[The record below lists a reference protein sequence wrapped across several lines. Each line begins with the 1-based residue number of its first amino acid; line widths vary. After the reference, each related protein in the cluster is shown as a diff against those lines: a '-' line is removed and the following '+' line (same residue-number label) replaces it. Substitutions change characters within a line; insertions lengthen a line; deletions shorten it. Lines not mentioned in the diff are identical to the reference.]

1 MGNPSKRRF
10 GSSGGRGGP
19 PHPTPRRGPP
29 AVFVTCESGREG
41 KCRREALE
49 LLHHYYYAS
58 RPGMHADGPGENEA
72 AAKGDA
78 TEDRSLSLEEELA
91 LLRKGAAAEEVLS
104 YESDPKRQ
112 KTANG
117 TPSKKNASSMKS
129 PFSVYDVGN
138 RGMVCILC
146 TLPGCEMVPYDD
158 ILAEIRASKE
168 TGGDATKPDAGDSTK
183 AKEDAAPGGKHP
195 MTKSNDGA
203 ADEIPDALWD
213 PVETVRCI
221 LRDAKPVD
229 KDADGAIKSGGE
241 SDEKD
246 CQNEASVSNGVAVSP
261 PPGSRFISRILPVQ
275 ATCYS
280 SVEEIK
286 AVSMSLLKRCL
297 PKCEAILSKEGKE
310 VTFKLEIKRRLCSHL
325 KRDDVIEAVTPL
337 VLGGM
342 EEMPGYK
349 FSVNLS
355 DPDFSIRVET
365 VKGLCGIS
373 VLPREIW
380 HRNFNLAELINPSA
394 DNTQQS

>member
-1 MGNPSKRRF
+1 MGNPNKRRF
-10 GSSGGRGGP
+10 GSGGGRGGP

-58 RPGMHADGPGENEA
+58 RPGVHADGPGEDSPA
-72 AAKGDA
+72 LAKGDA
-78 TEDRSLSLEEELA
+78 TEDRSLSLGEELA

-104 YESDPKRQ
+104 YEPDPKRQ

-117 TPSKKNASSMKS
+117 ASSRKNVSSMKS

-168 TGGDATKPDAGDSTK
+168 TGGDATKTDAEDSTK
-183 AKEDAAPGGKHP
+183 AKEDAASGEKQP
-195 MTKSNDGA
+195 TLKSNDGA
-203 ADEIPDALWD
+203 AGESPDALWD

-275 ATCYS
+275 AT
-280 SVEEIK
+280 
-286 AVSMSLLKRCL
+286 VS
-297 PKCEAILSKEGKE
+297 
-310 VTFKLEIKRRLCSHL
+310 
-325 KRDDVIEAVTPL
+325 
-337 VLGGM
+337 
-342 EEMPGYK
+342 
-349 FSVNLS
+349 N
-355 DPDFSIRVET
+355 SIAFT
-365 VKGLCGIS
+365 
-373 VLPREIW
+373 
-380 HRNFNLAELINPSA
+380 
-394 DNTQQS
+394 